1 MLPQPS
7 AEQQIVI
14 DASINH
20 NLIINSVA
28 GSGKTT
34 TIMHIAKASETDK
47 ILLLTYNSHLKNET
61 RQRIASLGLTNIEC
75 HSYHAFCVKY
85 YREDCQNDKVILDIL
100 RLNIPPKKKF
110 AYTFIIVDEAQ
121 DLTGMLFQLIKK
133 IIEDGCPGDDTKY
146 AVIGDERQNIY
157 KFKDADSRFLT
168 FADTLFSSNIPWKTL
183 RLSES
188 YRITPGMAVY
198 VNKCLLNEN
207 YIKSAKTGGS
217 KVRYIIC
224 NAFDSSFGKPSKRFY
239 PFEELKYYLDM
250 GYDYQDFFIIAP
262 SVQSEKS
269 PVRQF
274 ANYLTKQG
282 IPVFVP
288 CNDQAT
294 IRDSDILHNK
304 IVLTTFHQTKG
315 LERKVVIIFGFDDGY
330 YKFHG
335 KDENPNFCSNVL
347 YVAATRAKEHL
358 SILHHNTSNL
368 FLFTK
373 QEILKKACEYREINK
388 FNVKE
393 TFKTKT
399 TEFTVTQLIKFM
411 STSTITKAL
420 DYLTVTE
427 LTKPGTKIEI
437 PGKTKQGNLMETVE
451 EINGV
456 VIPALFELKK
466 NGILSI
472 HQKNP
477 TFANRIELS
486 DDDDDCEFSD
496 SDDSD
501 DSDDSNNDG
510 CDLSDSNDDD
520 EQKIISTKTPSI
532 KNVNK
537 TIASSGYK
545 GLSISEILFIATAW
559 NAYTTGYEFK
569 ISQIKNYNWLT
580 SDAILRTN
588 KRLSKLL
595 TGDCEFEVN
604 LEQTI
609 NDAMIT
615 GSIDCIETGDDTI
628 IYEFKCVENI
638 QSEHILQLAI
648 YAWLYKTMNPDTESA
663 FYLYNILNNNCY
675 EIEASIENLNEM
687 VAHLVK
693 MKMSGIKEIT
703 DKEFED
709 LYGVSTPT
717 ATRVAPWTQ

>member
-7 AEQQIVI
+7 TEQQIII

-34 TIMHIAKASETDK
+34 TIMHIAKASDTDK

-110 AYTFIIVDEAQ
+110 EYTFIIIDEAQ
-121 DLTGMLFQLIKK
+121 DLTGMFFQLIKK
-133 IIEDGCPGDDTKY
+133 IIADGCPGEDTKY

-188 YRITPGMAVY
+188 YRITPGMADY

-207 YIKSAKTGGS
+207 YIKSAKTDGT

-224 NAFDSSFGKPSKRFY
+224 NTFDSSFGKASKRFY
-239 PFEELKYYLDM
+239 PFEELTYYLDM
-250 GYDYQDFFIIAP
+250 GYNYQDVFIIAP

-373 QEILKKACEYREINK
+373 QGVLKKVCDYQEINK
-388 FNVKE
+388 YNVKE

-399 TEFTVTQLIKFM
+399 SEFNVTQLIKFM

-427 LTKPGTKIEI
+427 LTKPGKKIEI

-472 HQKNP
+472 HKKNQS
-477 TFANRIELS
+477 FANRIELS
-486 DDDDDCEFSD
+486 DDEDCDFSNSDCE
-496 SDDSD
+496 
-501 DSDDSNNDG
+501 
-510 CDLSDSNDDD
+510 LSDDD
-520 EQKIISTKTPSI
+520 EPIIFTKIPSI

-545 GLSISEILFIATAW
+545 GLSIPEILFIATSW

-580 SDAILRTN
+580 NDEISRTN

-595 TGDCEFEVN
+595 TGECEFEVN
-604 LEQTI
+604 LEQNM
-609 NDAMIT
+609 NDALIT
-615 GSIDCIETGDDTI
+615 GSIDCIEKGDVNI

-638 QSEHILQLAI
+638 QSEQILQLAI
-648 YAWLYKTMNPDTESA
+648 YAWLYKTNNPDDEPA

-675 EIEASIENLNEM
+675 EIESSIENLNEM
-687 VAHLVK
+687 VSHLVK

-717 ATRVAPWTQ
+717 ETRATPWTQ

>member
-1 MLPQPS
+1 MLPKPS
-7 AEQQIVI
+7 AEQQIII
-14 DASINH
+14 DASIDH

-34 TIMHIAKASETDK
+34 TIMHIAKASQDDK
-47 ILLLTYNSHLKNET
+47 ILLLTYNAHLKNET
-61 RQRIASLGLTNIEC
+61 RQRINALGLMNIEC

-100 RLNIPPKKKF
+100 RTNVLPKKKF
-110 AYTFIIVDEAQ
+110 SYTFVIIDEAQ

-133 IIEDGCPGDDTKY
+133 IVADGCPGEDTKY

-157 KFKDADSRFLT
+157 KFKDADARFLT
-168 FADTLFSSNIPWKTL
+168 FADTLFPSSIPWKTL

-188 YRITPGMAVY
+188 YRITPGMADY

-207 YIKSAKTGGS
+207 YIKSAKPEGS
-217 KVRYIIC
+217 KVRYMIC
-224 NAFDSSFGKPSKRFY
+224 NAFDSVFGKAAKRFY
-239 PFEELKYYLDM
+239 PYEELTYYLNM
-250 GYDYQDFFIIAP
+250 GYEYQDFFIIAP

-358 SILHHNTSNL
+358 SILHHNTSGL
-368 FLFTK
+368 FAFTNHA
-373 QEILKKACEYREINK
+373 ILKKVCEYREIIK

-420 DYLTVTE
+420 EYLTVTE

-456 VIPALFELKK
+456 VIPAIFELKK

-472 HQKNP
+472 HQKNQS
-477 TFANRIELS
+477 FANRIELS
-486 DDDDDCEFSD
+486 DDDECDFSD
-496 SDDSD
+496 DDGGDFS
-501 DSDDSNNDG
+501 
-510 CDLSDSNDDD
+510 DDD
-520 EQKIISTKTPSI
+520 EPVVSSKTPSI

-537 TIASSGYK
+537 TIATSGYK
-545 GLSISEILFIATAW
+545 GLSISEILFIATSW

-580 SDAILRTN
+580 NDAITRTN

-595 TGDCEFEVN
+595 KGDCEFEVN
-604 LEQTI
+604 LEQNMNGAI
-609 NDAMIT
+609 IT
-615 GSIDCIETGDDTI
+615 GSIDCIEAGDVNI

-648 YAWLYKTMNPDTESA
+648 YAWLYKTTTPDDEPA
-663 FYLYNILNNNCY
+663 YYLYNVLNNNCY
-675 EIEASIENLNEM
+675 EIESSIENLNEM
-687 VAHLVK
+687 VSHLVK
-693 MKMSGIKEIT
+693 MKLGGVKEIT

-709 LYGVSTPT
+709 LYGAES
-717 ATRVAPWTQ
+717 AMTQ